1 MTSCPVFP
9 WGLRW
14 AEALYQ
20 PWVPHSWPR
29 DGGRASGW
37 LCTPSARPASPA
49 SMENRDTVWKV
60 RPGNGVTPLGVG
72 VTSAAWEGGPR
83 LTHAASQACS
93 TAQPSLVGGGT

>member
-1 MTSCPVFP
+1 MAPGPLSGKTSSVTLNPPRGLGEERMTSCPVFP

-37 LCTPSARPASPA
+37 LCTPSAHPASPA

-72 VTSAAWEGGPR
+72 LTSAA
-83 LTHAASQACS
+83 
-93 TAQPSLVGGGT
+93 